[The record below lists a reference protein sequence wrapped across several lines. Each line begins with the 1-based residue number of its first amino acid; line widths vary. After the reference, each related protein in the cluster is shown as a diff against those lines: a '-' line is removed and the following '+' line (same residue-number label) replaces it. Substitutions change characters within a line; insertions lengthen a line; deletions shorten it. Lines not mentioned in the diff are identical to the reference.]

1 MEVTPKAAA
10 FDLDGTLLWTMD
22 VWSGVGER
30 YLVEQGV
37 PVPGDLNERLTA
49 MSLEQSAAW
58 FSRELGVPYP
68 PEEILRQIDG
78 IVARRYRTAV
88 RERGR
93 AVILPGAEAYLQSL
107 AAAGV
112 PCCLATAVER
122 ATAEA
127 VLDELGL
134 HGYFAFVHSCTE
146 AGCNKETPDFYAS
159 AAARLGAAPEETW
172 VFEDAPHALAAARA
186 AGCRTVAVTG
196 GEGTVCAADRTI
208 ADYRELL

>member
-1 MEVTPKAAA
+1 MELTPKAAA

-37 PVPGDLNERLTA
+37 PVPGDLDRRLTA

-68 PEEILRQIDG
+68 PEEVLRQIDE
-78 IVARRYRTAV
+78 IVARRYRAAV

-93 AVILPGAEAYLQSL
+93 SVILPGAEAYLQCL
-107 AAAGV
+107 AEAGV
-112 PCCLATAVER
+112 PCCVATAVER

-134 HGYFAFVHSCTE
+134 HSYFAFVHSCTE
-146 AGCNKETPDFYAS
+146 AGCNKEVPDFYAS
-159 AAARLGAAPEETW
+159 AVARLGAVPEETW

-186 AGCRTVAVTG
+186 AGCHTVAVTG
-196 GEGTVCAADRTI
+196 SAGVDRVADRAI
-208 ADYRELL
+208 VDYRELL